1 MNTDGALE
9 KLKERNYEIDPIKFE
24 HLCKMV
30 VEEVENPDSIT
41 TTRRSKDHGIDI
53 EGSVGTDLYNGEF
66 GVQVKQ
72 YDGNVSSGAIRGLA
86 GSLQGAGYGFGT
98 LITTS
103 SFTSD
108 AIAKVKDTEFYAI
121 NLIDGDE
128 LAELMLEHE
137 IGVKEQPTGEDEER
151 KFTLDPEFW
160 AQFDKFA
167 GDLIPSWKV
176 PQADNLD
183 VLNIALQAVADGQH
197 YKPEIADYLSVE
209 TGESWTPRQ
218 ADYYTTAAS
227 IMGYLDESE
236 SPDKERKMRQWTLTE
251 DGEEYLTYLSQGDE
265 KAVERDFAAH
275 VANIEIIEKIVDVL
289 KEEYKISKA
298 DVEDVIREETEIT
311 GTTVGRRA
319 STVGK
324 WLGKH
329 SDVKRLDKGTL
340 RFEYYPMDL
349 DDFLEEN

>member
-1 MNTDGALE
+1 MNTDEALE

-30 VEEVENPDSIT
+30 VEEVENPDSIA
-41 TTRRSKDHGIDI
+41 TTRRSGDHGIDI
-53 EGSVGTDLYNGEF
+53 EGSVGTELYNGEF

-72 YDGNVSSGAIRGLA
+72 FQSKVSSGAVRGLA
-86 GSLQGAGYGFGT
+86 GSLQGAGFGFGT

-108 AIAKVKDTEFYAI
+108 AIEKVKDTEFYAI

-151 KFTLDPEFW
+151 KFALDPEFW
-160 AQFDKFA
+160 NQFDKFA
-167 GDLIPSWKV
+167 GDLIPGWKV

-183 VLNIALQAVADGQH
+183 VLNIVLQAVADGHH
-197 YKPEIADYLSVE
+197 YKPDIADYLSIE

-227 IMGYLDESE
+227 IMGYLNESE
-236 SPDKERKMRQWTLTE
+236 SPDEERKMRQWTLTE
-251 DGEEYLTYLSQGDE
+251 GGESYLIDLDQGDE
-265 KAVERDFAAH
+265 KSVERDFAVH
-275 VANIEIIEKIVDVL
+275 VSNIEIIEKIVDVL
-289 KEEYKISKA
+289 KDEYKISKT
-298 DVEDVIREETEIT
+298 DVEDVIRDETEIT
-311 GTTVGRRA
+311 GTTVSRRA

-329 SDVKRLDKGTL
+329 PDVKRLDKGAL
-340 RFEYYPMDL
+340 RFEYYEMDL
-349 DDFLEEN
+349 EDFLRED